1 MDIDKL
7 LADSSEDSEETVAT
21 KETVSSE
28 ENVGT
33 KAVATTGKKETK
45 PKKKGKPRGGN
56 SPVIGTNGFNLDA
69 GDNAKFLSVNMAL
82 FNMPNID
89 MESESEVQQR
99 LSDYFALYANADMK
113 PTVAGMA
120 MALNG
125 MSRQTLWAITHD
137 APLGGRG
144 NYSTLPPS
152 VTDTIKKAY
161 FLLENLWESYM
172 NSGKVNPVAG
182 IFLGKNN
189 YGYQDKTEYV
199 LTPNQQN
206 DNDYSA
212 DEIRERYIASDQ
224 QTRTTKRLSPT
235 LRLSDYQPSD
245 FRLSTFDYETAPGF
259 PGAFSMQKFTEI
271 FRKSAGHGSH
281 LFNALMQ

>member
-1 MDIDKL
+1 M
-7 LADSSEDSEETVAT
+7 E
-21 KETVSSE
+21 
-28 ENVGT
+28 
-33 KAVATTGKKETK
+33 KETK
-45 PKKKGKPRGGN
+45 PKKKKGKPRGGN
-56 SPVIGTNGFNLDA
+56 SPVIGMNGYDLEP
-69 GDNAKFLSVNMAL
+69 GDNTRIMQVNMAI
-82 FNMPNID
+82 FNMKDID
-89 MESESEVQQR
+89 LTDVEAVENR
-99 LSDYFALYANADMK
+99 LNEFFMLYAQADLK

-224 QTRTTKRLSPT
+224 QKRL
-235 LRLSDYQPSD
+235 
-245 FRLSTFDYETAPGF
+245 
-259 PGAFSMQKFTEI
+259 
-271 FRKSAGHGSH
+271 
-281 LFNALMQ
+281 

>member
-7 LADSSEDSEETVAT
+7 LADSSEETVAT

-28 ENVGT
+28 ET
-33 KAVATTGKKETK
+33 AISPRTGKPIQKKYAPKTK
-45 PKKKGKPRGGN
+45 KKPRGGN
-56 SPVIGTNGFNLDA
+56 SPVIGDNGLNLDA
-69 GDNAKFLSVNMAL
+69 GDNTKFMEVQMVL

-89 MESESEVQQR
+89 LDNVEEVQQR
-99 LSDYFALYANADMK
+99 LNDYFALYTSRDMK

-120 MALNG
+120 LCLNG
-125 MSRQTLWAITHD
+125 MNRRTLWAIVND
-137 APLGGRG
+137 APTGGAG
-144 NYSTLPPS
+144 YKTALPPD
-152 VTDTIKKAY
+152 VAHAIKKAY

-224 QTRTTKRLSPT
+224 QKRLSASN
-235 LRLSDYQPSD
+235 SDEDTSD
-245 FRLSTFDYETAPGF
+245 
-259 PGAFSMQKFTEI
+259 
-271 FRKSAGHGSH
+271 
-281 LFNALMQ
+281 

>member
-21 KETVSSE
+21 KETVSGE
-28 ENVGT
+28 ET
-33 KAVATTGKKETK
+33 AISPRTGKPIQKKYAPKTK
-45 PKKKGKPRGGN
+45 KKPRGGN
-56 SPVIGTNGFNLDA
+56 SPVIGDNGLNLDA
-69 GDNAKFLSVNMAL
+69 GDNTKFMEVQMVL

-89 MESESEVQQR
+89 LDNVEEVQQR
-99 LSDYFALYANADMK
+99 LNDYFALYTSRDMK

-120 MALNG
+120 LCLNG
-125 MSRQTLWAITHD
+125 MNRRTLWAIVND
-137 APLGGRG
+137 APTGGAGYKTALRPEVAQ
-144 NYSTLPPS
+144 S
-152 VTDTIKKAY
+152 IKKAY

-224 QTRTTKRLSPT
+224 QKRLSD
-235 LRLSDYQPSD
+235 RSSDEDTSD
-245 FRLSTFDYETAPGF
+245 
-259 PGAFSMQKFTEI
+259 
-271 FRKSAGHGSH
+271 
-281 LFNALMQ
+281 